1 MNRISQQVTER
12 RSYRRFIVWLRGL
25 RFRTDDGT
33 LVTVYDVVDQ
43 LIHELKLDSVTK
55 RASYMAFNF
64 TLSLFPTII
73 FLFTLIP
80 YIPVS
85 NLNVEIMTFLQDVMP
100 REMFA
105 ATRSTIEDII
115 NIPHGGLLSTG
126 VLFALILSSNGI
138 MALLDAFD
146 KKYHTF
152 RNRSYLRKRLIAT
165 LLTVILSLVLLLS
178 VAGLFFGTYIV
189 DFLVFHEVLS
199 EQATP
204 SLLNLLKL
212 TSLALLFFA
221 TTSVIYYYV
230 PAVDDKWPFF
240 SAGAVVATML
250 IFLVSFLFTL
260 YIRIFNSY
268 NHFYGS
274 IGALVG
280 LMVWLDFV
288 CMTLVLGFEINISI
302 DAVTRRL
309 ERERLPRPLQ
319 ADSTDLPTSANL
331 A

>member
-1 MNRISQQVTER
+1 MHPIRHQLTER
-12 RSYRRFIVWLRGL
+12 RQYRRFIVWLRGL
-25 RFRTDDGT
+25 RFRADDGSAAS
-33 LVTVYDVVDQ
+33 VYDVAERLIEQ
-43 LIHELKLDSVTK
+43 LRRDSITK

-80 YIPVS
+80 YIPVA
-85 NLNVEIMTFLQDVMP
+85 NLNTEIMAALQDVIP

-105 ATRSTIEDII
+105 VTRTTINDII
-115 NIPHGGLLSTG
+115 TIPHGGLLSTG
-126 VLFALILSSNGI
+126 VLFALILSSNGL

-146 KKYHTF
+146 TKYHTF
-152 RNRSYLRKRLIAT
+152 RQRSYLRKRLIAT
-165 LLTVILSLVLLLS
+165 VLTIILSLVLLLS

-189 DFLVFHEVLS
+189 DFLVYHELLS
-199 EQATP
+199 EQTTP
-204 SLLNLLKL
+204 ALLNLLKVI
-212 TSLALLFFA
+212 SLLLLFFF
-221 TTSVIYYYV
+221 TTAMIYYYV

-240 SAGAVVATML
+240 SVGAVVATLL
-250 IFLVSFLFTL
+250 IFLVSFIFTL

-280 LMVWLDFV
+280 VMVWLDFV

-302 DAVTRRL
+302 DAVLRRASGH
-309 ERERLPRPLQ
+309 LPSLSDK
-319 ADSTDLPTSANL
+319 DSVTGIAG
-331 A
+331 

>member
-1 MNRISQQVTER
+1 LLTRHVTQR
-12 RSYRRFIVWLRGL
+12 RSYRRFIVWLRGI
-25 RFRTDDGT
+25 RFPAEDGAM
-33 LVTVYDVVDQ
+33 VSAYDVVDE
-43 LIHELKLDSVTK
+43 LIHQLKLDSITK

-80 YIPVS
+80 YIPVA
-85 NLNVEIMTFLQDVMP
+85 NLNAEIMAALQDAIP
-100 REMFA
+100 REMFV
-105 ATRSTIEDII
+105 ATQTTIADII

-152 RNRSYLRKRLIAT
+152 RHRSYLRKRLIAT
-165 LLTVILSLVLLLS
+165 ALTIILSLVLLLS

-189 DFLVFHEVLS
+189 DFLVFHELLS
-199 EQATP
+199 EQMTP
-204 SLLNLLKL
+204 TLLSLLKVLSVL
-212 TSLALLFFA
+212 LLFFA

-240 SAGAVVATML
+240 SAGAVVATLL
-250 IFLVSFLFTL
+250 IFLVSFLFTV

-268 NHFYGS
+268 NHFYGT

-280 LMVWLDFV
+280 VMVWLDFV
-288 CMTLVLGFEINISI
+288 CMMLVLGFEINISI

-309 ERERLPRPLQ
+309 ERGGSLVVDATR
-319 ADSTDLPTSANL
+319 ADD
-331 A
+331 